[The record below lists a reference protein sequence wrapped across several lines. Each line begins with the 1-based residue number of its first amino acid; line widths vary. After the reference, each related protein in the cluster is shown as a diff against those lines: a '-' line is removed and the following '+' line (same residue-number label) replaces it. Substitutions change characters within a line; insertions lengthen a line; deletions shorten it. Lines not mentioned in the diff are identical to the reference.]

1 MLQYFETFLPLVKS
15 FDLLNKVRYILWVV
29 ALLEDCDVT
38 KNGRHLG
45 RRLEFYQEVEIRLKP
60 REMVLSSKSQFDP
73 IRKRSQPLRECG
85 VLSLSLRDHAM
96 EKKVKLDESPL
107 LFVLFVNDM
116 PIVLERCQIL
126 MYADDTVMYISPLVM
141 PKKSV
146 VLLPVDLPRLM
157 TGL

>member
-1 MLQYFETFLPLVKS
+1 MLQYFETCLPLVRS
-15 FDLLNKVRYILWVV
+15 FDLLNKMRYILWVV

-38 KNGRHLG
+38 NNGRHLG

-96 EKKVKLDESPL
+96 VCGIRKLNWMKALYSL
-107 LFVLFVNDM
+107 SCLSTICYSSRTM
-116 PIVLERCQIL
+116 PDSNVR
-126 MYADDTVMYISPLVM
+126 
-141 PKKSV
+141 
-146 VLLPVDLPRLM
+146 
-157 TGL
+157 